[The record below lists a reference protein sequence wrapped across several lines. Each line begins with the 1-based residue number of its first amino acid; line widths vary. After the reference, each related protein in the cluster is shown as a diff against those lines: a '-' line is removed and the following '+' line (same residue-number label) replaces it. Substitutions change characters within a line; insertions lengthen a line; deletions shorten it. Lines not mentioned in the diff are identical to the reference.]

1 MRYMLIF
8 KLWNQ
13 LIFTK
18 VGNQRRELIE
28 YNGRK
33 CQMISTLDETRVS
46 PFQAK
51 QGEEE
56 RLSLFIGSSFTLLR
70 LLPCAQIVCFK
81 TKGDV

>member
-1 MRYMLIF
+1 
-8 KLWNQ
+8 
-13 LIFTK
+13 
-18 VGNQRRELIE
+18 
-28 YNGRK
+28 
-33 CQMISTLDETRVS
+33 MISTLDETRVS